1 MTFADSLVYV
11 IDDDLS
17 MLKAIG
23 RLLESEDYSVEMFTG
38 AREFLARAPHTGP
51 SCVILDLNL
60 PGLNGLELQQALAE
74 RGLGEQII
82 FITGGASVPTCVQAM
97 KAGAVD
103 YLSKPFRDEELLYA
117 LEQALK
123 RSSEQWLQL
132 AQRKKVRERLATLTP
147 REFDVLKLVI
157 AGMLNK
163 QIASQL
169 GTTEA
174 TIKVHRGR
182 VMEKMGATSLAEL
195 VILAQRAG
203 IASTATDTTKV

>member
-11 IDDDLS
+11 IDDDMS

-23 RLLESEDYSVEMFTG
+23 RLLESEDYSVELFTG
-38 AREFLARAPHTGP
+38 AREFLARVPHTGP
-51 SCVILDLNL
+51 SCVILDLNM
-60 PGLNGLELQQALAE
+60 PGLNGLELQQALAK
-74 RGLGEQII
+74 RGHGEQII

-103 YLSKPFRDEELLYA
+103 YLSKPFRDKDLLCA
-117 LEQALK
+117 LEQALS

-132 AQRKKVRERLATLTP
+132 AQRKKVCERLATLTP

-182 VMEKMGATSLAEL
+182 VMEKMEVKSVAEL

-203 IASTATDTTKV
+203 IAPAATDTTKV